1 MCANIPLVRD
11 LTNAMRK
18 KLQQLHIIE
27 TAVSEVSIHYI
38 LTAINNYTKLARI
51 VSRSAPSINGPVCS
65 YIISFNRA
73 LDSEKKKIILKF
85 RNRGAS

>member
-11 LTNAMRK
+11 LTIAMRK
-18 KLQQLHIIE
+18 KIAAI
-27 TAVSEVSIHYI
+27 TYNGDRCPEVSIHYI